1 VGLTAVPDTFANPGV
16 TSVALTMP
24 DVPGR
29 CLLADDT
36 CTFDVLAW
44 YGPRQECVTMEWFGA
59 TVRRLTAEPITAEG
73 LAVALRAA
81 FREALGDAWARVKI
95 RHHVID
101 GVELEVEV

>member
-1 VGLTAVPDTFANPGV
+1 MNTDTFPNPGI
-16 TSVALTMP
+16 TSVALTMA

-44 YGPRQECVTMEWFGA
+44 YGPREQCVTIEWYAA
-59 TVRRLTAEPITAEG
+59 TVRALTAEPITAEG
-73 LAVALRAA
+73 LAVAVRAA
-81 FREALGDAWARVKI
+81 FRETLGDPRARVKI
-95 RHHVID
+95 RHHAKD

>member
-1 VGLTAVPDTFANPGV
+1 MA
-16 TSVALTMP
+16 

-44 YGPRQECVTMEWFGA
+44 YGPRQQCVTMEWFAA
-59 TVRRLTAEPITAEG
+59 TVRALTAERTTAEQ
-73 LAVALRAA
+73 LAVAVRAA
-81 FREALGDAWARVKI
+81 FREVVGDAWARVKV
-95 RHHVID
+95 RHHEKD